1 MMSETDILDVLN
13 NHECPDCGA
22 NKLRSALRVDIAE
35 HLTCSECEAR
45 FYIAPRRPYAKVF
58 IRQ

>member
-1 MMSETDILDVLN
+1 MSETNILDALN

-22 NKLRSALRVDIAE
+22 NKLRSRLRVDIAE
-35 HLTCSECEAR
+35 HLTCAECEAR
-45 FYIAPRRPYAKVF
+45 FYIVPRRPHAKVF